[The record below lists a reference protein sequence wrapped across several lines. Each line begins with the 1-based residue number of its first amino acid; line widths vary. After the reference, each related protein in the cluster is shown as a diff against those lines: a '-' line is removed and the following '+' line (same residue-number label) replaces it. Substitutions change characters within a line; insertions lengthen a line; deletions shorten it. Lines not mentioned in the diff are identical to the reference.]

1 MRTALRLLWAG
12 RRSQRG
18 SVLSGVLIIT
28 AFIAIIS
35 GALMTELSG
44 NLLVSRTL
52 LDRVNNEATD
62 DSAVE
67 VALSQ
72 LQAASLNSPCPN
84 GATASVNN
92 TTASTSYL
100 RCWATMR
107 QTQLTAVGGGGSA
120 FPVDG
125 VHGTANGLDDYVVGD
140 NGGTL
145 YDVQFGHASPRWSVS
160 AGTAVTATPLII
172 PLPGSASQ
180 VLDVVPVAGHVCGAE
195 NCLNVFLDTPGSTSP
210 PTALCVAPGVDGTIQ
225 AQPGASPTQAGLV
238 YFATGP
244 ALFAT
249 DVSQPSQQ
257 QCDFESSAT
266 IPNNELLQAQPIAL
280 VCTKGSC
287 SGGDYVY
294 TVVGTASATHL
305 LAWTYSKS
313 SLKLVQ
319 SYALPWGN
327 VSGVAVSGT
336 TSPVTMAITF
346 GNGEVELA
354 QVSSTGSVSLG
365 AQAPT
370 GTTVSD
376 APFWCHCP
384 GGDQIGVAGQNGAL
398 YLYNSSLQAIAT
410 YPAGGSAIITTPAAD
425 GAGNWYFG
433 ANDGYV
439 HEVQQVQGQAN
450 MAQVDTFGQIGHTT
464 SAPVL
469 SSCSIGICIYLGS
482 SNDSAYLVPL
492 DSRRAII
499 SACISTTP
507 PACSGDNPRLWAK
520 VAVGGYLTPQAVH
533 VEGWSYYSG

>member
-1 MRTALRLLWAG
+1 MRRALALLWAG

-18 SVLSGVLIIT
+18 SVLSAVLIIT

-35 GALMTELSG
+35 GAVMTELSG
-44 NLLVSRTL
+44 NLMVSRTL

-84 GATASVNN
+84 GASASVNN

-107 QTQLTAVGGGGSA
+107 QTQVTAVGGGGSP
-120 FPVDG
+120 FLVDG
-125 VHGTANGLDDYVVGD
+125 VHGTVNGLDDYVVGD
-140 NGGTL
+140 NAGTL
-145 YDVQFGHASPRWSVS
+145 YDVQFGHSSPRWSVS
-160 AGTAVTATPLII
+160 VGTVVTATSLII
-172 PLPGSASQ
+172 PVPGSSIQ
-180 VLDVVPVAGHVCGAE
+180 VLDVVPTESHVCGVE
-195 NCLNVFLDTPGSTSP
+195 DCLDVLLDTPGSASA
-210 PTALCVAPGVDGTIQ
+210 PTAGCFAQAAGTIQ
-225 AQPGASPTQAGLV
+225 AQPGASPTQAGMV
-238 YFATGP
+238 YFAGGST
-244 ALFAT
+244 LYAT
-249 DVSQPSQQ
+249 DVSQPGQQ
-257 QCDFESSAT
+257 LCDFESSGT

-305 LAWTYSKS
+305 LAWTYIRGT
-313 SLKLVQ
+313 LKLVQ

-336 TSPVTMAITF
+336 NSPVTMAITF
-346 GNGEVELA
+346 GNGQVELA
-354 QVSSTGSVSLG
+354 QVSSTGNVSLG
-365 AQAPT
+365 TTAAT
-370 GTTVSD
+370 GTVVSD

-384 GGDQIGVAGQNGAL
+384 GGDEIGVGGQNGAL
-398 YLYNSSLQAIAT
+398 YLYDSSLQPVAT
-410 YPAGGSAIITTPAAD
+410 YPAGGSTIITTPAAD

-439 HEVQQVQGQAN
+439 HEVQQVQGQPT
-450 MAQVDTFGQIGHTT
+450 MAQVDTFGQMGRTT
-464 SAPVL
+464 SAPIL
-469 SSCSIGICIYLGS
+469 SGCSIGICLYLGTS
-482 SNDSAYLVPL
+482 TNRAYLVPL
-492 DSRRAII
+492 DARRAII

-520 VAVGGYLTPQAVH
+520 VAVGGSGTPQAVH